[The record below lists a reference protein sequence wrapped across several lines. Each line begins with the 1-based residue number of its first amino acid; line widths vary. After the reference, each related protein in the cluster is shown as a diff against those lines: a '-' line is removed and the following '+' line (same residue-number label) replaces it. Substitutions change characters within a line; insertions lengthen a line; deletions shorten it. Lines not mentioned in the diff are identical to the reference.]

1 MHTLLPLLPELSN
14 FFFDVPKGIQ
24 FKVLKH
30 LCILCTMGSNSL
42 KTGHCLD
49 FLPKESSFGGKKID
63 DCVDACLN
71 FKTKV
76 LDIATGTK
84 LKSCDICV
92 RFM

>member
-1 MHTLLPLLPELSN
+1 MV
-14 FFFDVPKGIQ
+14 FDIPKGIE
-24 FKVLKH
+24 FIVLKH
-30 LCILCTMGSNSL
+30 LCILCTMGSNRL

-49 FLPKESSFGGKKID
+49 FLPKISSFGRKKID

-76 LDIATGTK
+76 LDRPTGKK